1 MVRTPNSIPASP
13 VANTANGVLIEE
25 LSGHPPVD
33 MEGALS
39 DIGWRA
45 MSLVGVGSAA
55 GSALKADIGFDRFS

>member
-1 MVRTPNSIPASP
+1 
-13 VANTANGVLIEE
+13 VLIEE

-55 GSALKADIGFDRFS
+55 GIPALFLSMVV